1 MDIFS
6 FFSMIG
12 GLALFLYGM
21 STMGDALSK
30 MAGGKLEHILEKMIS
45 NPIKAVLLGAGVT
58 AVIQSSSATTVMVVG
73 FVNSQIMKLSQA
85 VGVIMGANIG
95 TTITS
100 WMLSLTGIEG
110 DNILIKLL
118 KPSSFS
124 PILAMIGI
132 ILIMFIK
139 NEKKRDIGTIL
150 MGFAVLMFGME
161 TMSGA
166 VKPLAEV
173 PEFTSLFVAFEHPVL
188 GMLVGTL
195 LTAII
200 QSSSASV
207 GILQAMCIT
216 GSVSFGAAI
225 PIIMGQNIGTCIT
238 TIISGVGANKNA
250 KRASLIHLY
259 FNLIGTAAFMIIFYS
274 INAFVHFEFLGET
287 AGVVDIAIIHSLFNI
302 VSTLVLMPA
311 SGILEKLAFI
321 TIPKTDEEDMQV
333 EPKLLDERFLE
344 RPAFAVA
351 QCKHAVCEMA
361 QVVEQ
366 AVGLCG
372 HIQSGY
378 DKETVQKI
386 IDIEDEV
393 DIMEDELS
401 TYLTKV
407 SAKAL
412 SEKDSKEVGKYIKCI
427 VDFERISDYAKGI
440 AYAFKRLDKKGEK
453 FSKSATKE
461 AEAIFAA
468 TMEVVEYTVRC
479 FVHDDKEMAFRINP
493 LADIISE
500 MKREISRN
508 HKKRLAK
515 GKCSVETGMALTDMI
530 NSLERIAKHCS
541 NIAEESI
548 ASETDSYAF
557 HQYARIMK
565 EGNEEYKQMIE
576 EYKERYSVW
585 Q

>member
-1 MDIFS
+1 
-6 FFSMIG
+6 
-12 GLALFLYGM
+12 
-21 STMGDALSK
+21 
-30 MAGGKLEHILEKMIS
+30 
-45 NPIKAVLLGAGVT
+45 
-58 AVIQSSSATTVMVVG
+58 
-73 FVNSQIMKLSQA
+73 
-85 VGVIMGANIG
+85 
-95 TTITS
+95 
-100 WMLSLTGIEG
+100 
-110 DNILIKLL
+110 
-118 KPSSFS
+118 
-124 PILAMIGI
+124 
-132 ILIMFIK
+132 
-139 NEKKRDIGTIL
+139 
-150 MGFAVLMFGME
+150 
-161 TMSGA
+161 
-166 VKPLAEV
+166 
-173 PEFTSLFVAFEHPVL
+173 
-188 GMLVGTL
+188 
-195 LTAII
+195 
-200 QSSSASV
+200 
-207 GILQAMCIT
+207 
-216 GSVSFGAAI
+216 
-225 PIIMGQNIGTCIT
+225 
-238 TIISGVGANKNA
+238 
-250 KRASLIHLY
+250 
-259 FNLIGTAAFMIIFYS
+259 
-274 INAFVHFEFLGET
+274 
-287 AGVVDIAIIHSLFNI
+287 
-302 VSTLVLMPA
+302 
-311 SGILEKLAFI
+311 
-321 TIPKTDEEDMQV
+321 
-333 EPKLLDERFLE
+333 
-344 RPAFAVA
+344 
-351 QCKHAVCEMA
+351 MA

-386 IDIEDEV
+386 IDIENEV

-427 VDFERISDYAKGI
+427 VDFERISDYTKGI